1 MEILNQRLNEVKV
14 VPVIAIHDASKAARL
29 AQVLV
34 ENGLP
39 CAEVTFRT
47 PTAVQAIKNMRAA
60 YPDMLIGSGTV
71 LTTKQVDESI
81 EAGVDFVV
89 SPGLNP
95 TVVKYCQ
102 QRGIPIIPGIN
113 NPSLIEQAMD
123 MGLSTLKFF
132 PAELSGGVG
141 MLKALTAVYP
151 ITFMPTGGITPKN
164 VNDYLAL
171 PAVIACG
178 GTWMVPNNLINNE
191 KWNEL
196 AELVAEIATILK

>member
-47 PTAVQAIKNMRAA
+47 PAAVQAIKNMRAA

-89 SPGLNP
+89 SPGFNP

>member
-1 MEILNQRLNEVKV
+1 MSTIKQRLSEVKV
-14 VPVIAIHDASKAARL
+14 VPVIAIKDADKAVKL
-29 AQVLV
+29 AKVLV

-47 PTAVQAIKNMRAA
+47 EAAFQAIKNMRAA

-95 TVVKYCQ
+95 TTVKYCQ
-102 QRGIPIIPGIN
+102 QRGVTIVPGVN
-113 NPSLIEQAMD
+113 NPSLVEQAMEL
-123 MGLSTLKFF
+123 GLDTLKFF
-132 PAELSGGVG
+132 PAEPSGGVN

-151 ITFMPTGGITPKN
+151 ISFMPTGGVNPKN
-164 VNDYLAL
+164 VNDYLSI
-171 PAVIACG
+171 PAVFACG
-178 GTWMVPNNLINNE
+178 GTWMIPNDLIDNE
-191 KWNEL
+191 KWDEL
-196 AELVAEIATILK
+196 AELVRGVAAIVA